1 MTINFKVPEIKELKP
16 RILVLGVGGAGGN
29 AINEM
34 IDAGVDGV
42 EFVAVN
48 TDAQDL
54 KTSKSKTR
62 IQLGINLTKGLGA
75 GAKHEIGQAAADE
88 SLNDIVDILKGANM
102 VFITAGMGGGTG
114 TGAAHVI
121 ARAAKELNILTVGV
135 VTLPFL
141 YEAPSR
147 MRRAQQGLEELRK
160 HVDTI
165 IVIPNQNLFKI
176 ANEQTTYKESFQL
189 SNSILRHGVQSV
201 TDLMVKDGLVNLDF
215 ADVETVMSSMG
226 KAMMGTGEAEGE
238 GRAIKA
244 TELALNNP
252 LIDDYS
258 LKGAK
263 GLLINITGGEDLK
276 LFEVDEIVNKIRS
289 EVDVEAEIINGS
301 IIDPSLDG
309 KIRVSIVATALD
321 GQQPESKSVINMV
334 HRIQNRNTGYS
345 DFSNTNSTQ
354 SFVFSNGNSTP
365 LSHGANALKLENEV
379 VSENINQSMDSQ
391 SVDEVNNQYHEEL
404 LKNQEI
410 ENIIEKTS
418 EHDET
423 SFSKEALET
432 SENEKDS
439 SNDLREFGVDTDEP
453 DLFSVN
459 NENSDSQDLL
469 DSLHDESEEDDLE
482 IPAFLRR
489 QKN

>member
-1 MTINFKVPEIKELKP
+1 MTINFKPPEIRELKP

-34 IDAGVDGV
+34 IDAGVEGV
-42 EFVAVN
+42 EFIAVN

-54 KTSKSKTR
+54 KTSKSQTR
-62 IQLGINLTKGLGA
+62 IQIGINVTKGLGA

-88 SLNDIVDILKGANM
+88 SLNDIIDMLKGANM

-176 ANEQTTYKESFQL
+176 ATEQTTYKESFQL

-238 GRAIKA
+238 DRAAKA
-244 TELALNNP
+244 TDLALNNP

-276 LFEVDEIVNKIRS
+276 LFEVDEIVNKIRA
-289 EVDVEAEIINGS
+289 EVDSEAEIINGS
-301 IIDPSLDG
+301 IIEPSLEG

-334 HRIQNRNTGYS
+334 HRIQNRNPGYS
-345 DFSNTNSTQ
+345 DLSNLGSAQSFNFSNSM
-354 SFVFSNGNSTP
+354 SNVVTD
-365 LSHGANALKLENEV
+365 GANALKLENEIMTEV
-379 VSENINQSMDSQ
+379 APETSSTEQIKDINAEYNEQVLS
-391 SVDEVNNQYHEEL
+391 
-404 LKNQEI
+404 NQENETEINI
-410 ENIIEKTS
+410 EDNTEVEKPSNGLENFAIEEENPELFNS
-418 EHDET
+418 ED
-423 SFSKEALET
+423 
-432 SENEKDS
+432 DS
-439 SNDLREFGVDTDEP
+439 SLQEFSSFDD
-453 DLFSVN
+453 DDN
-459 NENSDSQDLL
+459 N
-469 DSLHDESEEDDLE
+469 SEEDDLE

>member
-62 IQLGINLTKGLGA
+62 IQIGLNLTKGLGA

-238 GRAIKA
+238 NRADKA

-289 EVDVEAEIINGS
+289 EVDPEAEIINGS
-301 IIDPSLDG
+301 IIDPSLEG
-309 KIRVSIVATALD
+309 KIRVSIVATSLD

-334 HRIQNRNTGYS
+334 HRIQNRNPGYS
-345 DFSNTNSTQ
+345 DFASTNNGTA
-354 SFVFSNGNSTP
+354 SFGFSNSNP
-365 LSHGANALKLENEV
+365 NPVSHGANALKLENEV
-379 VSENINQSMDSQ
+379 VNENLNDNSIN
-391 SVDEVNNQYHEEL
+391 EINNQYHEEL
-404 LKNQEI
+404 LRNQEAEHI
-410 ENIIEKTS
+410 VENTS
-418 EHDET
+418 D
-423 SFSKEALET
+423 
-432 SENEKDS
+432 ENEKSFSHEAINNSEIKDETL
-439 SNDLREFGVDTDEP
+439 NDLKEFGVDKDEP
-453 DLFSVN
+453 DLFS
-459 NENSDSQDLL
+459 SDSQDFNTENLL
-469 DSLHDESEEDDLE
+469 GSSEEKEEDDLE